1 MKNRLTIRIEKPCTE
16 DWDKMTPT
24 DTGKFCAAC
33 EKNVTDFTGMTD
45 NEVLE
50 FLENHTGKMCG
61 QLRGSQLNRMIV
73 QTKLQGKNYR
83 LNAFFA
89 TLLFA
94 GGAGSL
100 AAQDTIPPA
109 PHYHPTVIINEK
121 HPTGPVCIKVPAK
134 KEQTVLKATIMD
146 TIMNQ
151 HVEYAVVTLR
161 GTNIS
166 AETDNKGRF
175 EMVIPDSLAGK
186 EIVLTVH
193 SPGYFREMVTIP
205 AGQIEKT
212 SVIEVAFNEI
222 MMKGDMIIEERP
234 RKCGNDGK

>member
-1 MKNRLTIRIEKPCTE
+1 
-16 DWDKMTPT
+16 
-24 DTGKFCAAC
+24 
-33 EKNVTDFTGMTD
+33 VTDFTGMTD

-50 FLENHTGKMCG
+50 FLEQHTGKMCG

-109 PHYHPTVIINEK
+109 PKYFPNVIINER
-121 HPTGPVCIKVPAK
+121 HPTGPVCIKVPEK
-134 KEQTVLKATIMD
+134 KDQLVLKAYVFNTVM
-146 TIMNQ
+146 
-151 HVEYAVVTLR
+151 EEKLAYATVTLR

-166 AETDNKGRF
+166 AETDNKGNF
-175 EMVIPDSLAGK
+175 ELTIPDSLAGDS
-186 EIVLTVH
+186 ITLMIHT
-193 SPGYFREMVTIP
+193 PGYFREWVTI
-205 AGQIEKT
+205 AASDVKKT
-212 SVIEVAFNEI
+212 RVLNVAFNEI
-222 MMKGDMIIEERP
+222 IMKGDMIIEERP
-234 RKCGNDGK
+234 RKCENDGK

>member
-1 MKNRLTIRIEKPCTE
+1 MKNHRLSIRIEKPCTE

-24 DTGKFCAAC
+24 ETGKFCAAC

-50 FLENHTGKMCG
+50 FLANHTGKMCG

-73 QTKLQGKNYR
+73 QTKLQGRNYR

-89 TLLFA
+89 TLLFT

-109 PHYHPTVIINEK
+109 PHYHPTVVINEK
-121 HPTGPVCIKVPAK
+121 HPTGPVCIKVPGK
-134 KEQTVLKATIMD
+134 KEQTILKASVYNTVMEEKVAYATVTI
-146 TIMNQ
+146 Q
-151 HVEYAVVTLR
+151 

-166 AETDNKGRF
+166 AETDDKGNF
-175 EMVIPDSLAGK
+175 ELIIPDSLAGDS
-186 EIVLTVH
+186 ITLIIHT
-193 SPGYFREMVTIP
+193 PGYFREFATI
-205 AGQIEKT
+205 AGSDIKKT
-212 SVIEVAFNEI
+212 SVLYVAFNEI
-222 MMKGDMIIEERP
+222 IMKGDMIIEERP
-234 RKCGNDGK
+234 RKCGND

>member
-1 MKNRLTIRIEKPCTE
+1 MKNTRLTIRIEKPCTE

-24 DTGKFCAAC
+24 DHGKFCAAC

-50 FLENHTGKMCG
+50 FIEHHTGPKDSSRSKMCG

-134 KEQTVLKATIMD
+134 KEQSVLKATIMD
-146 TIMNQ
+146 TVMNQ

-175 EMVIPDSLAGK
+175 EMIIPDSLAGDS
-186 EIVLTVH
+186 IVLMVH
-193 SPGYFREMVTIP
+193 SPGYFREWVTIP
-205 AGQIEKT
+205 AGQIAKT

-222 MMKGDMIIEERP
+222 MMKGDMLI
-234 RKCGNDGK
+234 DY